1 MISFFLFNLHQAIKI
16 LIIIKD
22 PGNFSATSHLNLF
35 VLCMSFRLEHSYFN
49 TLQIIFCQSM
59 VELRLPWNLPVG
71 PAVQIRAGAAN
82 SGAKITQII
91 QSCDNSSN

>member
-1 MISFFLFNLHQAIKI
+1 
-16 LIIIKD
+16 
-22 PGNFSATSHLNLF
+22 
-35 VLCMSFRLEHSYFN
+35 
-49 TLQIIFCQSM
+49 M